1 MITIEQYN
9 KAVQIINEFHKQISK
24 SIEAV
29 SKTTIREFLVANKDL
44 DTRTRNALIRIDDYY
59 KGKQSIMYIEDLD
72 RTTFLK
78 ARDTGKNSWEKFI
91 KARGY

>member
-9 KAVQIINEFHKQISK
+9 KAIQIINEFHEQISK
-24 SIEAV
+24 SIEVV
-29 SKTTIREFLVANKDL
+29 SKTTISEFLVVNKVL
-44 DTRTRNALIRIDDYY
+44 DTRTRNALIRIDDDY
-59 KGKQSIMYIEDLD
+59 KKDNRIMYVEDLD

-78 ARDTGKNSWEKFI
+78 TRDAGKKSWENFI

>member
-9 KAVQIINEFHKQISK
+9 KAVQIINEFHEQIAK
-24 SIEAV
+24 SIEGE
-29 SKTTIREFLVANKDL
+29 KTTISEFLLANKDL
-44 DTRTRNALIRIDDYY
+44 DTRTRNALIRIDGYY
-59 KGKQSIMYIEDLD
+59 KKGNHIMYIEDLE

-78 ARDTGKNSWEKFI
+78 MWNAGKKSWENFI

>member
-9 KAVQIINEFHKQISK
+9 KAVQIINEFHEQIAK
-24 SIEAV
+24 SIEAT

-44 DTRTRNALIRIDDYY
+44 DTRTRNALHMVDNDHKEKRN
-59 KGKQSIMYIEDLD
+59 IMYVEDLD

-78 ARDTGKNSWEKFI
+78 TRDAGKKSWENFI

>member
-9 KAVQIINEFHKQISK
+9 KAVQIINEFHEQISK
-24 SIEAV
+24 SIEDG
-29 SKTTIREFLVANKDL
+29 KTTISEFLVANKDL
-44 DTRTRNALIRIDDYY
+44 DTRTRHALIRIDGYH
-59 KGKQSIMYIEDLD
+59 KRKHQHVMYIEDLD

-78 ARDTGKNSWEKFI
+78 TINAGKKSWENFI

>member
-9 KAVQIINEFHKQISK
+9 KAIQIINEFHEQISK
-24 SIEAV
+24 SIEVV
-29 SKTTIREFLVANKDL
+29 SKTTISEFLVVNKVL

-59 KGKQSIMYIEDLD
+59 KKDNRIMYVEDLD

>member
-9 KAVQIINEFHKQISK
+9 KAVRIINEFHEQIAK
-24 SIEAV
+24 SIEDG
-29 SKTTIREFLVANKDL
+29 KTTIREFLVINKDL
-44 DTRTRNALIRIDDYY
+44 DTRTRNALIRIDGYY
-59 KGKQSIMYIEDLD
+59 KEKQSIMYIEDLD

-78 ARDTGKNSWEKFI
+78 TRDAGKKSWENFV

>member
-9 KAVQIINEFHKQISK
+9 KAVQIIKEFNEQISK
-24 SIEAV
+24 SIKAV
-29 SKTTIREFLVANKDL
+29 SKTTIREFLLANKDL
-44 DTRTRNALIRIDDYY
+44 DTRTRGVLSNIDYDYKEY
-59 KGKQSIMYIEDLD
+59 NSIMYIEDLD

-78 ARDTGKNSWEKFI
+78 KRNAGKKSWENFI

>member
-9 KAVQIINEFHKQISK
+9 KAVQIINEFHEQISK
-24 SIEAV
+24 SIEGE
-29 SKTTIREFLVANKDL
+29 KTTIREFLIANKEL
-44 DTRTRNALIRIDDYY
+44 DTRTRNALIRIDKNY
-59 KGKQSIMYIEDLD
+59 KEKQSIMYIEDLD

-78 ARDTGKNSWEKFI
+78 TRDAGKKSWDNFI